1 MKTSPTQY
9 SASFEISNLQ
19 FQIFA
24 SQKGIT
30 RISLNKN
37 DGFYSEEIIKLHPD
51 DPYMFG
57 VYSQLKEYFNRERR
71 KFKIPLDT
79 AGTEFQKRVWNE
91 LIKIPYGKTI
101 SYLQLSENLGNLKL
115 TRAAGGANSANPV
128 PIIVPCH
135 RVINSDGSISGYSGG
150 IYIKEKLLELEG
162 TLSLELFEN
171 SAR

>member
-9 SASFEISNLQ
+9 STSFEISNLQ

-37 DGFYSEEIIKLHPD
+37 DFFSEEIIKLHPD

-57 VYSQLKEYFNRERR
+57 VYSQLKEYFKRERR
-71 KFKIPLDT
+71 EFKIPLDT
-79 AGTEFQKRVWNE
+79 AGTEFQKRVWHE

-101 SYLQLSENLGNLKL
+101 SYLQLSENLGNVKL

-135 RVINSDGSISGYSGG
+135 RVINSDGSIGGYSGG

-171 SAR
+171 SAG